1 MSIQVLWQVK
11 KQIIIIIII
20 IIILLLSK
28 RVIKRQV
35 FPKLYCAIYFP
46 ALYRSKSSSEH

>member
-11 KQIIIIIII
+11 KQIIII

>member
-11 KQIIIIIII
+11 KQIII